1 MAARLEDGSLQERTV
16 GGRLWRSEW
25 SGGGQGGGG
34 FGEYYWLVGRRAV
47 ESDLGGIF
55 GCGGEDFRAV
65 GGGSLAHGRFLQV
78 QSHVSVKRQ
87 AEARSVCVSRV
98 QDRTCVGCNATAT
111 GVL

>member
-1 MAARLEDGSLQERTV
+1 MRPLDEPRRRRIGAAGRAALAERME
-16 GGRLWRSEW
+16 WR
-25 SGGGQGGGG
+25 GTGG

-55 GCGGEDFRAV
+55 GWWGEDFRAV

>member
-1 MAARLEDGSLQERTV
+1 MEGD
-16 GGRLWRSEW
+16 GGR
-25 SGGGQGGGG
+25 G

-47 ESDLGGIF
+47 ESRIWGKF
-55 GCGGEDFRAV
+55 WV
-65 GGGSLAHGRFLQV
+65 GGGFSRGGWGEFGAWSVLQV

>member
-1 MAARLEDGSLQERTV
+1 MEGDE
-16 GGRLWRSEW
+16 GRGLL
-25 SGGGQGGGG
+25 GIFGQ
-34 FGEYYWLVGRRAV
+34 RAV
-47 ESDLGGIF
+47 ESNLGGIF
-55 GCGGEDFRAV
+55 VWGEDFRAV